1 MRQSKGSVRSHGTL
15 RLFNERLRISRGSI
29 LFTWILFLFVGALSG
44 LIIAWALDMNSPKE
58 LLQGAA
64 GGLIAGLLMSAM
76 LPH

>member
-1 MRQSKGSVRSHGTL
+1 L
-15 RLFNERLRISRGSI
+15 L
-29 LFTWILFLFVGALSG
+29 TWLLFLFVGSVSG

-58 LLQGAA
+58 LVQGAV